1 MNRVAIP
8 GYLRFPHVH
17 DDLLAFVA
25 EDDVWL
31 APATGGRAWR
41 LTSDGGQASH
51 PRFSP
56 DGATIAWTSW
66 RDGSLP
72 EVYTADTDGGTATR
86 RTYWGDPRT
95 RVTGWTRNDE
105 VLAITAA
112 DQPSSQRTMAYAVPL
127 DAPPR
132 RLPFGQVN
140 DLALTASATVLLTAQ
155 RGDPSHWKRYRGGT
169 AGRLWVA
176 TAEDPLFTRVLSN
189 LNGQLAAPMI
199 IGDRLVFLSDHEG
212 TGNLY
217 STTLDGGDLR
227 RHTDH
232 DGFYARNPATDGIS
246 VVYHVAGD
254 IWRLDSLA
262 ADAQPRKLDIQ
273 LAAQPA
279 ARRPRV
285 ITAAD
290 HLGELDCDETGQASV
305 VEVRG
310 TVHWLTHADGP
321 ARALSVNPNAR
332 ARLPRILGT
341 TGKVAWVTDAGAGH
355 TGGRDAIQI
364 VAIEPESAAA
374 ATTITAADLGNVT
387 QLVASPDGE
396 KLAAASHDGRLL
408 IVDVASGEV
417 TELAANDDGDIE
429 DVSWSPDSAWLAW
442 AQPGPQPLARIRLA
456 RVEDGLTVDVTDGRF
471 VDSDPVFTVD
481 GLYLAFLSRR
491 TFDPIYDAHSFDL
504 SFPFGA
510 RPYLVPLAAYTL
522 SPFGPLPGGRP
533 VGGGEN
539 SKDSSEGV
547 RLTVDA
553 DGISSRVV
561 AVPVD
566 EARYYSLAAAKGG
579 LLWLRYPLSG
589 VLGEGGADLDEA
601 HRRPTLERFDLRKRE
616 ASVLAN
622 EVSWFTVSGD
632 GARLVIGDHDDVR
645 VVPSDRKADNG
656 SSDDLINVDLTRA
669 RFQADP
675 AALWRHA
682 YAEFGRL
689 LRRDF
694 WTTTMSDVDW
704 DGVLDEYRF
713 LLDRVRTSAEFGD
726 LLWEAAG
733 ELGTSHAYVVPSGT
747 FSARSA
753 LRGQSAAQLGADV
766 VRMPDGRW
774 VVERVLPGESSDPRA
789 RSPFAAP
796 GVAVREGDEILA
808 VDGRPLD
815 PVYGPWPALA
825 GTHGKPVELTIKPAD
840 PSLVPRPPAEPEE
853 DADSESPDSAEAPA
867 EASETKDATPP
878 EGAEAPTAGPTG
890 ESSAADALVGT
901 ASADAAAIAGDT
913 AAAAAPTAS
922 ASASSASA
930 GVPGVL
936 VGASAS
942 AAENTSG
949 GDVGPAGTPGASA
962 GFTVNSG
969 NGSAGFRA
977 GPGGS
982 EDGSASGSEGSYASG
997 SGDGSASGSEGSY
1010 ASGSEGGPAS
1020 DSERGSDSGPAS
1032 GMSGADA
1039 PDIPDIS
1046 VMSADAAASGNGS
1059 GSATAADDTEAPAGA
1074 DEAAE
1079 APALEL
1085 PQTRRVVIVPL
1096 YDDRRLRYQDWVGS
1110 RRALV
1115 RTRSDGRV
1123 GYLHVPDMMG
1133 EGWAHLHRDLRAEMG
1148 RDALI
1153 VDVRGNRGGH
1163 TSQLI
1168 VEKLARRIIG
1178 WKIPRHLRPYS
1189 YPQEARR
1196 GPLVAIT
1203 DEFAGSDG
1211 DIVTAAIKTLALG
1224 PVIGARSW
1232 GGVIGIDGSGHG
1244 LVDGTRI
1251 TIPRYATWFTDFG
1264 WSVEN
1269 YGVDPDTEVLV
1280 TPDDWAAGHD
1290 PQLEVAV
1297 DRALALLE
1305 ENPRPPLPDPSTGP
1319 DKRRPPLPP
1328 RP

>member
-1 MNRVAIP
+1 MNRVATP
-8 GYLRFPHVH
+8 GYLRFPHIH

-31 APATGGRAWR
+31 APSGGGRAWR
-41 LTSDGGQASH
+41 LTADGGQASH

-66 RDGSLP
+66 RDGGIP
-72 EVYTADTDGGTATR
+72 EVYTADADGGAATR
-86 RTYWGDPRT
+86 RTYWGDMRT
-95 RVTGWTRNDE
+95 RVTGWTRQDE
-105 VLAITAA
+105 VLVIAA
-112 DQPSSQRTMAYAVPL
+112 VGQPSSQRTMAYAVPL
-127 DAPPR
+127 DAPYR

-140 DLALTASATVLLTAQ
+140 DLALTESATVLLTAQ

-176 TAEDPLFTRVLSN
+176 SAEDPLFTRVLSN

-199 IGDRLVFLSDHEG
+199 VDGRMVFLSDHEG
-212 TGNLY
+212 TGNIY
-217 STTLDGGDLR
+217 STALDGGDLR

-232 DGFYARNPATDGIS
+232 DGFYARNPATDGTSI
-246 VVYHVAGD
+246 VYHVAGD

-273 LAAQPA
+273 LTAPPA
-279 ARRPRV
+279 ARAPRV

-341 TGKVAWVTDAGAGH
+341 TGKVAWITDAGASASR
-355 TGGRDAIQI
+355 GRDAIQI
-364 VAIEPESAAA
+364 AEIEPESAA
-374 ATTITAADLGNVT
+374 TVRTITSVDLGNVT
-387 QLVASPDGE
+387 QLVAAPDGE
-396 KLAAASHDGRLL
+396 KLAVASHDGRLL
-408 IVDVASGEV
+408 LVDVESGEV

-429 DVSWSPDSAWLAW
+429 DISWSPDSAWLAW

-456 RVEDGLTVDVTDGRF
+456 RTEDGFTVDVTDGRF

-510 RPYLVPLAAYTL
+510 RPYLVPLAAHTL

-533 VGGGEN
+533 VGNGDN
-539 SKDSSEGV
+539 SKDSSERI
-547 RLTVDA
+547 RLTVDT

-566 EARYYSLAAAKGG
+566 EARYYGLAAAKGG

-589 VLGEGGADLDEA
+589 VLGEGIADPEDA
-601 HRRPTLERFDLRKRE
+601 HRRPALERFDLRKRE
-616 ASVLAN
+616 SSVLAS
-622 EVSWFTVSGD
+622 EVGWFTVSGD
-632 GARLVIGDHDDVR
+632 GARLVIGDRGDVR
-645 VVPSDRKADNG
+645 VVPADRKADNG
-656 SSDDLINVDLTRA
+656 SSDDVIDVDLSRA

-675 AALWRHA
+675 AGLWRHA

-694 WTTTMSDVDW
+694 WTPNMSDIDW
-704 DGVLDEYRF
+704 GGVLEEYRF

-726 LLWEAAG
+726 LLWEVAG
-733 ELGTSHAYVVPSGT
+733 ELGTSHAYVMPSGT
-747 FSARSA
+747 FSARSV
-753 LRGQSAAQLGADV
+753 LRGQPAALLGADV
-766 VRMPDGRW
+766 VRAPDGRW
-774 VVERVLPGESSDPRA
+774 IVERVLPGESSDPRA

-815 PVYGPWPALA
+815 PVHGPWPALA

-853 DADSESPDSAEAPA
+853 DADEEPADAKDAEGAGGSEEATDAARPAAAEAASAE
-867 EASETKDATPP
+867 
-878 EGAEAPTAGPTG
+878 PTAG
-890 ESSAADALVGT
+890 EADG
-901 ASADAAAIAGDT
+901 ASADVDAG
-913 AAAAAPTAS
+913 AS
-922 ASASSASA
+922 ASASANGAA
-930 GVPGVL
+930 GPAVVAMAAT
-936 VGASAS
+936 GASA
-942 AAENTSG
+942 ATAT
-949 GDVGPAGTPGASA
+949 AS
-962 GFTVNSG
+962 S
-969 NGSAGFRA
+969 
-977 GPGGS
+977 
-982 EDGSASGSEGSYASG
+982 
-997 SGDGSASGSEGSY
+997 
-1010 ASGSEGGPAS
+1010 
-1020 DSERGSDSGPAS
+1020 
-1032 GMSGADA
+1032 
-1039 PDIPDIS
+1039 
-1046 VMSADAAASGNGS
+1046 AAASGRSTADVAGS
-1059 GSATAADDTEAPAGA
+1059 GGGTSSAGTSFGNTETAAGAGQPGEAPVL
-1074 DEAAE
+1074 EF
-1079 APALEL
+1079 PA
-1085 PQTRRVVIVPL
+1085 TRRVVIVPL
-1096 YDDRRLRYQDWVGS
+1096 YDDRRLRYQDWVAG
-1110 RRALV
+1110 RRAFV

-1196 GPLVAIT
+1196 GPLVALT

-1211 DIVTAAIKTLALG
+1211 DIVTAAIKTLGLG
-1224 PVIGARSW
+1224 PVIGTRTW
-1232 GGVIGIDGSGHG
+1232 GGVVGIDGSGHG

-1251 TIPRYATWFTDFG
+1251 TIPRYASWFTEFG

-1269 YGVDPDTEVLV
+1269 YGVDPDTEVLI
-1280 TPDDWAAGHD
+1280 TPDDWAVGHD

-1305 ENPRPPLPDPSTGP
+1305 ENPRPPLPDPAEGP
-1319 DKRRPPLPP
+1319 AKRRPPLPP

>member
-1 MNRVAIP
+1 MNRVATP
-8 GYLRFPHVH
+8 GYLRFPHIH

-31 APATGGRAWR
+31 APAEGGRAWR

-66 RDGSLP
+66 RDGGIP
-72 EVYTADTDGGTATR
+72 EVYSADTDGGAATR
-86 RTYWGDPRT
+86 RTYWGDIRT
-95 RVTGWTRNDE
+95 RVTGWTRQDE

-112 DQPSSQRTMAYAVPL
+112 GQPTAQRTMAYAVPL
-127 DAPPR
+127 EAPPR

-140 DLALTASATVLLTAQ
+140 DLALTTTATVLLTAQ

-176 TAEDPLFTRVLSN
+176 NGEDPLFTRVLSN

-199 IGDRLVFLSDHEG
+199 VDDRIVFLSDHEG

-217 STTLDGGDLR
+217 SATLDGGDLR

-232 DGFYARNPATDGIS
+232 DGFYARNPATDGNSI
-246 VVYHVAGD
+246 VYHVAGD

-262 ADAQPRKLDIQ
+262 ADARPRKLDIQ
-273 LAAQPA
+273 LTAPPA
-279 ARRPRV
+279 ARVPRV

-321 ARALSVNPNAR
+321 ARALSVNPLAR

-341 TGKVAWVTDAGAGH
+341 TGKVAWITDAG
-355 TGGRDAIQI
+355 GGDAIQI
-364 VAIEPESAAA
+364 AEIEPESAATA
-374 ATTITAADLGNVT
+374 ATITSADLGNVT
-387 QLVASPDGE
+387 RLEASPDGE

-408 IVDVASGEV
+408 LIDVESGEV

-456 RVEDGLTVDVTDGRF
+456 RVEDGFTVDVTDGRF

-510 RPYLVPLAAYTL
+510 RPYLVPLAAHTL

-533 VGGGEN
+533 VGNGEN
-539 SKDSSEGV
+539 SKDSSERV
-547 RLTVDA
+547 RLTVDT

-566 EARYYSLAAAKGG
+566 EARYYNLAAAKGG

-589 VLGEGGADLDEA
+589 VLGEGIADPEDA
-601 HRRPTLERFDLRKRE
+601 HPRPALERFDLRKRE

-622 EVSWFTVSGD
+622 EVSWFAVSGD
-632 GARLVIGDHDDVR
+632 GARLVIGDRGDVR
-645 VVPSDRKADNG
+645 VAPSDRKADNG
-656 SSDDLINVDLTRA
+656 SSDDVVNVDLTRA

-694 WTTTMSDVDW
+694 WTPTMSDVDW
-704 DGVLDEYRF
+704 DGVLEEYRF

-733 ELGTSHAYVVPSGT
+733 ELGTSHAYVMPSGT

-753 LRGQSAAQLGADV
+753 LRGQPAALLGADV
-766 VRMPDGRW
+766 ARAADGRW
-774 VVERVLPGESSDPRA
+774 IVERVLPGESSDPRA

-796 GVAVREGDEILA
+796 GVVVREGDEILA

-815 PVYGPWPALA
+815 PVHGPWPALA
-825 GTHGKPVELTIKPAD
+825 GTHGKPVELTIRPAD

-853 DADSESPDSAEAPA
+853 DDADEESPDAKDDAKGDAKGDAKESLRSAEAD
-867 EASETKDATPP
+867 EA
-878 EGAEAPTAGPTG
+878 TAD
-890 ESSAADALVGT
+890 E
-901 ASADAAAIAGDT
+901 
-913 AAAAAPTAS
+913 
-922 ASASSASA
+922 
-930 GVPGVL
+930 
-936 VGASAS
+936 
-942 AAENTSG
+942 
-949 GDVGPAGTPGASA
+949 
-962 GFTVNSG
+962 
-969 NGSAGFRA
+969 
-977 GPGGS
+977 
-982 EDGSASGSEGSYASG
+982 
-997 SGDGSASGSEGSY
+997 
-1010 ASGSEGGPAS
+1010 
-1020 DSERGSDSGPAS
+1020 
-1032 GMSGADA
+1032 
-1039 PDIPDIS
+1039 
-1046 VMSADAAASGNGS
+1046 
-1059 GSATAADDTEAPAGA
+1059 ATAAEGGAAAEPGTAG
-1074 DEAAE
+1074 E
-1079 APALEL
+1079 APALEF
-1085 PQTRRVVIVPL
+1085 PATRRVVIVPL
-1096 YDDRRLRYQDWVGS
+1096 YDDRRLRYQDWVSG
-1110 RRALV
+1110 RRQLV
-1115 RTRSDGRV
+1115 RLRSDGRV

-1196 GPLVAIT
+1196 GPLVALT

-1211 DIVTAAIKTLALG
+1211 DIVTAAIKTLGLG
-1224 PVIGARSW
+1224 PVIGARTW
-1232 GGVIGIDGSGHG
+1232 GGVVGIDGSGHG

-1251 TIPRYATWFTDFG
+1251 TIPRYASWFTEFG

-1269 YGVDPDTEVLV
+1269 YGVDPDTEVLI
-1280 TPDDWAAGHD
+1280 TPDDWAVGHD

-1319 DKRRPPLPP
+1319 AKRRPPLPS

>member
-1 MNRVAIP
+1 MNRVATP
-8 GYLRFPHVH
+8 GYLRFPHLH

-31 APATGGRAWR
+31 APADGGRAWR

-56 DGATIAWTSW
+56 DGAAIAWTSW
-66 RDGSLP
+66 RDGGIP
-72 EVYTADTDGGTATR
+72 EVYTADTDGGTAAR
-86 RTYWGDPRT
+86 RTYWGDTRT
-95 RVTGWTRNDE
+95 RVTGWTRHDE

-112 DQPSSQRTMAYAVPL
+112 GQPTAQRTMAYAVPL
-127 DAPPR
+127 GAPPR
-132 RLPFGQVN
+132 LLPFGQVN
-140 DLALTASATVLLTAQ
+140 DLALATTATVLLTAQ
-155 RGDPSHWKRYRGGT
+155 RGDPSYWKRYRGGT

-176 TAEDPLFTRVLSN
+176 SGEDPLFTRVLSN

-199 IGDRLVFLSDHEG
+199 VDDRIVFLSDHEG

-217 STTLDGGDLR
+217 SATLDGGDLR

-232 DGFYARNPATDGIS
+232 DGFYARNPATDGSSI
-246 VVYHVAGD
+246 VYHVAGD

-273 LAAQPA
+273 LSVPPA
-279 ARRPRV
+279 ARAARA
-285 ITAAD
+285 ITADD

-321 ARALSVNPNAR
+321 ARALSVNPAAR

-341 TGKVAWVTDAGAGH
+341 TGKVAWITDAGASGS
-355 TGGRDAIQI
+355 GGRDAIQI
-364 VAIEPESAAA
+364 AEIEPESAATA
-374 ATTITAADLGNVT
+374 ATITSVDLGNVT
-387 QLVASPDGE
+387 RLAASPDGE

-408 IVDVASGEV
+408 LVDVESGAV

-456 RVEDGLTVDVTDGRF
+456 RVEDGFTVDVTDGRF

-481 GLYLAFLSRR
+481 GLYLAFLSLR

-510 RPYLVPLAAYTL
+510 RPYLVPLAAHTL

-533 VGGGEN
+533 VGAGEN
-539 SKDSSEGV
+539 SKDSSERV
-547 RLTVDA
+547 RLTVDT

-561 AVPVD
+561 VVPVD
-566 EARYYSLAAAKGG
+566 AARYYSLAAAKGG
-579 LLWLRYPLSG
+579 LLWLRSPLSG
-589 VLGEGGADLDEA
+589 VLGEGIADPEDA
-601 HRRPTLERFDLRKRE
+601 HPRPALERFDLRKRE
-616 ASVLAN
+616 ASVLAG
-622 EVSWFTVSGD
+622 EVSWFVVSGD
-632 GARLVIGDHDDVR
+632 GTRLVLGDRGDVR

-656 SSDDLINVDLTRA
+656 SSDEVVNVDLTRA

-694 WTTTMSDVDW
+694 WTPTMSDVDW

-726 LLWEAAG
+726 LLWEVAG
-733 ELGTSHAYVVPSGT
+733 ELGTSHAYVMPSGT
-747 FSARSA
+747 FSAKSA
-753 LRGQSAAQLGADV
+753 LRGQSAALLGADV
-766 VRMPDGRW
+766 ARATDGRW
-774 VVERVLPGESSDPRA
+774 LVERVLPGESSDPRA

-815 PVYGPWPALA
+815 PVHGPWPALA

-840 PSLVPRPPAEPEE
+840 PSLVPRPPAEPAE
-853 DADSESPDSAEAPA
+853 DADEDSPDAKDAKDSAKESAE
-867 EASETKDATPP
+867 
-878 EGAEAPTAGPTG
+878 
-890 ESSAADALVGT
+890 
-901 ASADAAAIAGDT
+901 ASADAD
-913 AAAAAPTAS
+913 
-922 ASASSASA
+922 
-930 GVPGVL
+930 
-936 VGASAS
+936 
-942 AAENTSG
+942 
-949 GDVGPAGTPGASA
+949 
-962 GFTVNSG
+962 
-969 NGSAGFRA
+969 
-977 GPGGS
+977 
-982 EDGSASGSEGSYASG
+982 ASGET
-997 SGDGSASGSEGSY
+997 D
-1010 ASGSEGGPAS
+1010 
-1020 DSERGSDSGPAS
+1020 
-1032 GMSGADA
+1032 ADA
-1039 PDIPDIS
+1039 E
-1046 VMSADAAASGNGS
+1046 ADAGAGE
-1059 GSATAADDTEAPAGA
+1059 AD
-1074 DEAAE
+1074 E
-1079 APALEL
+1079 APALEF
-1085 PQTRRVVIVPL
+1085 PETRRVVIVPL
-1096 YDDRRLRYQDWVGS
+1096 FDDRRLRYQDWVSG
-1110 RRALV
+1110 RREFV
-1115 RTRSDGRV
+1115 RTRSDGRI

-1133 EGWAHLHRDLRAEMG
+1133 EGWAHLHRDLRAEMA

-1196 GPLVAIT
+1196 GPLVALT

-1211 DIVTAAIKTLALG
+1211 DIVTAAIKTLGLG
-1224 PVIGARSW
+1224 PVIGTRTW
-1232 GGVIGIDGSGHG
+1232 GGVVGIDGSGHG

-1251 TIPRYATWFTDFG
+1251 TIPRYASWFTEFG

-1269 YGVDPDTEVLV
+1269 YGVDPDTEVLI
-1280 TPDDWAAGHD
+1280 TPDDWAVGHD

-1305 ENPRPPLPDPSTGP
+1305 ENPRASLPDPSTGP
-1319 DKRRPPLPP
+1319 AKRRPPLPP
-1328 RP
+1328 RPSLPPRL

>member
-1 MNRVAIP
+1 VATP
-8 GYLRFPHVH
+8 GYLRFPHVYG
-17 DDLLAFVA
+17 DLLAFVA

-31 APATGGRAWR
+31 APAEGGRAWR

-66 RDGSLP
+66 RDGGIP
-72 EVYTADTDGGTATR
+72 EVYTADSDGGVATR

-95 RVTGWTRNDE
+95 RVTGWTDAGE
-105 VLAITAA
+105 VLAITAV
-112 DQPSSQRTMAYAVPL
+112 DQPSAQRTMAYAVPL
-127 DAPPR
+127 DTPPR
-132 RLPFGQVN
+132 HLPFGQVN
-140 DLALTASATVLLTAQ
+140 DLALTTAATVLLTGQ

-169 AGRLWVA
+169 GGRLWVA
-176 TAEDPLFTRVLSN
+176 TGEDPLFTRILSQ

-199 IGDRLVFLSDHEG
+199 VGGRIVFLSDHEG

-217 STTLDGGDLR
+217 STTINGDDLR

-232 DGFYARNPATDGIS
+232 DGFYARNPATDGTAI
-246 VVYHVAGD
+246 VYHVAGD

-262 ADAQPRKLDIQ
+262 ADAMPRKLDIQ
-273 LAAQPA
+273 LTTPPA
-279 ARRPRV
+279 ARIPRV

-310 TVHWLTHADGP
+310 TIHWLTHSDGP
-321 ARALSVNPNAR
+321 ARALSVNPAAR
-332 ARLPRILGT
+332 ARLPRILGK
-341 TGKVAWVTDAGAGH
+341 TGKVAWVTDAG
-355 TGGRDAIQI
+355 GGDAIQ
-364 VAIEPESAAA
+364 VAEIEPDSADTV
-374 ATTITAADLGNVT
+374 TTLTSADLGNVT
-387 QLVASPDGE
+387 QLVASPDGA

-408 IVDVASGEV
+408 LVDVESGEV
-417 TELAANDDGDIE
+417 TELTANDDGDIE

-456 RVEDGLTVDVTDGRF
+456 RVEDGFTVDVTDGRF

-510 RPYLVPLAAYTL
+510 RPYLVPLAAHTL

-533 VGGGEN
+533 VGGGDN
-539 SKDSSEGV
+539 SKDSSERV
-547 RLTVDA
+547 RLTVDT

-566 EARYYSLAAAKGG
+566 EARYYYLAAAKGG

-589 VLGEGGADLDEA
+589 VLGEGTADPEDGHPSPA
-601 HRRPTLERFDLRKRE
+601 LERFDLRKRE
-616 ASVLAN
+616 SSVLAN
-622 EVSWFTVSGD
+622 EVSWYAVSGD
-632 GARLVIGDHDDVR
+632 GARLVIAHHGDVR
-645 VVPSDRKADNG
+645 VAPADRKSDNG
-656 SSDDLINVDLTRA
+656 SSDDVVNVDLTRA

-694 WTTTMSDVDW
+694 WNTDMSGVDW

-726 LLWEAAG
+726 LLWEVAG
-733 ELGTSHAYVVPSGT
+733 ELGTSHAYVTPSGT

-753 LRGQSAAQLGADV
+753 QRGQPAALLGADV
-766 VRMPDGRW
+766 VRAPDGRW
-774 VVERVLPGESSDPRA
+774 LVARVLPGESSDPRA

-808 VDGRPLD
+808 VDGRPVD
-815 PVYGPWPALA
+815 PVHGPGPALA

-840 PSLVPRPPAEPEE
+840 PSLVPRPPADEEE
-853 DADSESPDSAEAPA
+853 DEDDEDEKSSDAKD
-867 EASETKDATPP
+867 TKD
-878 EGAEAPTAGPTG
+878 TAK
-890 ESSAADALVGT
+890 
-901 ASADAAAIAGDT
+901 
-913 AAAAAPTAS
+913 AAAAPKAAAREAAGAPEAAS
-922 ASASSASA
+922 
-930 GVPGVL
+930 P
-936 VGASAS
+936 
-942 AAENTSG
+942 
-949 GDVGPAGTPGASA
+949 
-962 GFTVNSG
+962 
-969 NGSAGFRA
+969 
-977 GPGGS
+977 S
-982 EDGSASGSEGSYASG
+982 EI
-997 SGDGSASGSEGSY
+997 
-1010 ASGSEGGPAS
+1010 
-1020 DSERGSDSGPAS
+1020 
-1032 GMSGADA
+1032 SGADA
-1039 PDIPDIS
+1039 PDISDIS
-1046 VMSADAAASGNGS
+1046 VMSAERELATAEGSADVAADADSKPDTDAASKADTGTEPKADADAAAE
-1059 GSATAADDTEAPAGA
+1059 ADTPAKAP
-1074 DEAAE
+1074 E
-1079 APALEL
+1079 LEF
-1085 PQTRRVVIVPL
+1085 PETRRVVIVPL
-1096 YDDRRLRYQDWVGS
+1096 YDDRRLRYQDWVAN
-1110 RRALV
+1110 RRAFV

-1133 EGWAHLHRDLRAEMG
+1133 EGWAHLHRDLRAEMS

-1168 VEKLARRIIG
+1168 IEKLARRIIG

-1196 GPLVAIT
+1196 GPMVALT

-1211 DIVTAAIKTLALG
+1211 DIVTAAIKSLGLG
-1224 PVIGARSW
+1224 PVIGARTW
-1232 GGVIGIDGSGHG
+1232 GGVVGIDGHGHG

-1251 TIPRYATWFTDFG
+1251 TIPRYASWFNEFG

-1269 YGVDPDTEVLV
+1269 YGVDPDTEVLIS
-1280 TPDDWAAGHD
+1280 PDDWAVGHD

-1305 ENPRPPLPDPSTGP
+1305 EDPRPPLPDPATGP
-1319 DKRRPPLPP
+1319 VKRRPPLPP

>member
-1 MNRVAIP
+1 MKRVAIP
-8 GYLRFPHVH
+8 GYLRFPHIH
-17 DDLLAFVA
+17 DDLLTFVA

-31 APATGGRAWR
+31 APADGGRAWR

-66 RDGSLP
+66 RDGGIP
-72 EVYTADTDGGTATR
+72 EVYTYSTTGDITGDSDGGAATR
-86 RTYWGDPRT
+86 RTYWGDVRT
-95 RVTGWTRNDE
+95 RVTGWTRQGE
-105 VLAITAA
+105 VLAITAVG
-112 DQPSSQRTMAYAVPL
+112 QPSSQLTMAYAVPL
-127 DAPPR
+127 DAPSR

-140 DLALTASATVLLTAQ
+140 DLALTESATVLLTAQ
-155 RGDPSHWKRYRGGT
+155 RGDPSYWKRYRGGT

-176 TAEDPLFTRVLSN
+176 SADDPLFTRVLSN

-199 IGDRLVFLSDHEG
+199 VDGRIVFLSDHEG
-212 TGNLY
+212 TANLY

-232 DGFYARNPATDGIS
+232 DGFYARNPATGGGSI
-246 VVYHVAGD
+246 VYHVAGE

-262 ADAQPRKLDIQ
+262 ADAQPYKLDIQ
-273 LAAQPA
+273 LTSPPA
-279 ARRPRV
+279 ARAPRV

-321 ARALSVNPNAR
+321 ARALSVNPAAR
-332 ARLPRILGT
+332 ARLPRILGS
-341 TGKVAWVTDAGAGH
+341 TGKVAWVTDAGASGSRAS
-355 TGGRDAIQI
+355 GSGASDAIQI
-364 VAIEPESAAA
+364 AEIEPESAA
-374 ATTITAADLGNVT
+374 TVRTITSVDLGNVT
-387 QLVASPDGE
+387 RLEASPDGDR
-396 KLAAASHDGRLL
+396 LAAASHDGRLL
-408 IVDVASGEV
+408 LVDVESGEV

-429 DVSWSPDSAWLAW
+429 DISWSPDSAWLAW

-456 RVEDGLTVDVTDGRF
+456 RVEDRFTVDVTDGRF

-481 GLYLAFLSRR
+481 GLHLAFLSRR

-510 RPYLVPLAAYTL
+510 RPYLVPLAAHTL

-533 VGGGEN
+533 VGNGDN
-539 SKDSSEGV
+539 SKDSSERV
-547 RLTVDA
+547 QLTVDT

-589 VLGEGGADLDEA
+589 VLGEGLADPDDA
-601 HRRPTLERFDLRKRE
+601 HQRPALERFDLRKRE
-616 ASVLAN
+616 SSVLAN
-622 EVSWFTVSGD
+622 EVSWFAVSGD
-632 GARLVIGDHDDVR
+632 GARLVIGDRGDVR

-656 SSDDLINVDLTRA
+656 SSDEVVNVDLTRA

-694 WTTTMSDVDW
+694 WTPTMSGVDW
-704 DGVLDEYRF
+704 DGTLDEYRV

-726 LLWEAAG
+726 LLWEVAG
-733 ELGTSHAYVVPSGT
+733 ELGTSHAYVMPSGT
-747 FSARSA
+747 FSAKSA
-753 LRGQSAAQLGADV
+753 LRGQSAAVLGADV
-766 VRMPDGRW
+766 ARAPDGRW
-774 VVERVLPGESSDPRA
+774 LVERVLPGESSDPRA

-815 PVYGPWPALA
+815 PVHGPWPALA

-853 DADSESPDSAEAPA
+853 DADEDSADEKSS
-867 EASETKDATPP
+867 EASAANMSP
-878 EGAEAPTAGPTG
+878 GA
-890 ESSAADALVGT
+890 D
-901 ASADAAAIAGDT
+901 
-913 AAAAAPTAS
+913 
-922 ASASSASA
+922 
-930 GVPGVL
+930 
-936 VGASAS
+936 AS
-942 AAENTSG
+942 AAE
-949 GDVGPAGTPGASA
+949 ASA
-962 GFTVNSG
+962 
-969 NGSAGFRA
+969 
-977 GPGGS
+977 
-982 EDGSASGSEGSYASG
+982 
-997 SGDGSASGSEGSY
+997 
-1010 ASGSEGGPAS
+1010 
-1020 DSERGSDSGPAS
+1020 
-1032 GMSGADA
+1032 
-1039 PDIPDIS
+1039 
-1046 VMSADAAASGNGS
+1046 
-1059 GSATAADDTEAPAGA
+1059 
-1074 DEAAE
+1074 AAE
-1079 APALEL
+1079 APALDFPE
-1085 PQTRRVVIVPL
+1085 TRRVVIVPL
-1096 YDDRRLRYQDWVGS
+1096 HDDRRLRYQDWVAA
-1110 RRALV
+1110 RRQYA

-1168 VEKLARRIIG
+1168 IEKLARRIVG

-1196 GPLVAIT
+1196 GPLVALT

-1224 PVIGARSW
+1224 PVIGARTW
-1232 GGVIGIDGSGHG
+1232 GGVVGIDGGGHA
-1244 LVDGTRI
+1244 LVDGTRV
-1251 TIPRYATWFTDFG
+1251 TIPRYASWFTEFG

-1269 YGVDPDTEVLV
+1269 YGVDPDTEVLI

-1305 ENPRPPLPDPSTGP
+1305 ENPREPIPDPSAGP
-1319 DKRRPPLPP
+1319 AKRRPPLPP

>member
-1 MNRVAIP
+1 MNRVATP
-8 GYLRFPHVH
+8 GYLRYPHIH
-17 DDLLAFVA
+17 GDLLAFVA

-31 APATGGRAWR
+31 APADGGRAWR
-41 LTSDGGQASH
+41 LTADGAQASH

-56 DGATIAWTSW
+56 DGSTIAWTSW
-66 RDGSLP
+66 RDGGIP
-72 EVYTADTDGGTATR
+72 EVYTADTDGGAATR
-86 RTYWGDPRT
+86 RTYWGDTRT

-105 VLAITAA
+105 VLAITAV
-112 DQPSSQRTMAYAVPL
+112 DQPSAQRTMAHAVPL
-127 DAPPR
+127 DAAPR

-140 DLALTASATVLLTAQ
+140 DLALTPSATVLLVGQ
-155 RGDPSHWKRYRGGT
+155 RGDPSYWKRYRGGT

-176 TAEDPLFTRVLSN
+176 SAEDPLFTRVLSQ
-189 LNGQLAAPMI
+189 LNGQFAAPMI
-199 IGDRLVFLSDHEG
+199 VEDRLVFLSDHEG

-217 STTLDGGDLR
+217 STTLDGSDLR

-232 DGFYARNPATDGIS
+232 DGYYARNPATDGAGI
-246 VVYHVAGD
+246 VYHVAGE

-262 ADAQPRKLDIQ
+262 PDAQPRRLDIQ
-273 LAAQPA
+273 LSAPPA
-279 ARRPRV
+279 ARSPRV

-310 TVHWLTHADGP
+310 TVHWLTHSDGP
-321 ARALSVNPNAR
+321 ARALSVNPAAR
-332 ARLPRILGT
+332 ARLPRILGQ
-341 TGKVAWVTDAGAGH
+341 TGKVAWVTDAGGS
-355 TGGRDAIQI
+355 DAIQ
-364 VAIEPESAAA
+364 VTEIEPESG
-374 ATTITAADLGNVT
+374 ATVRTLTSGDLGNVT
-387 QLVASPDGE
+387 QLVASPDGDR
-396 KLAAASHDGRLL
+396 LAAASHDGRLL
-408 IVDVASGEV
+408 LVDVESGEV

-456 RVEDGLTVDVTDGRF
+456 RVEDGFTVDVTDGRF

-510 RPYLVPLAAYTL
+510 RPYLVPLGAHTL

-539 SKDSSEGV
+539 SKDSSERV
-547 RLTVDA
+547 RLAVDT

-566 EARYYSLAAAKGG
+566 EARYYYLAAAKGG

-589 VLGEGGADLDEA
+589 VLGEGTADPEDA
-601 HRRPTLERFDLRKRE
+601 HRRPALERFDLRKRE

-622 EVSWFTVSGD
+622 EVSWYAVSGD
-632 GARLVIGDHDDVR
+632 GARIVIGDRGDVR
-645 VVPSDRKADNG
+645 VAPSDRKADNG
-656 SSDDLINVDLTRA
+656 SSDDVINVDLTRA

-675 AALWRHA
+675 ADLWRHS

-694 WTTTMSDVDW
+694 WTPTMSDVDW
-704 DGVLDEYRF
+704 DAVLEQYRF
-713 LLDRVRTSAEFGD
+713 LLDRVRTSAEFAD
-726 LLWEAAG
+726 LLWEVAG
-733 ELGTSHAYVVPSGT
+733 ELGTSHAYVMPTGT
-747 FSARSA
+747 FSAKSTV
-753 LRGQSAAQLGADV
+753 RGQPAAVLGADV
-766 VRMPDGRW
+766 VRAPDGRW
-774 VVERVLPGESSDPRA
+774 IVQRVLPGESSDPRA

-796 GVAVREGDEILA
+796 GVAVRDGDEILA

-815 PVYGPWPALA
+815 PVHGPWPALA
-825 GTHGKPVELTIKPAD
+825 GTHGKPVELTIKAAD
-840 PSLVPRPPAEPEE
+840 PSLVPRPPAEPDE
-853 DADSESPDSAEAPA
+853 DADDDSADA
-867 EASETKDATPP
+867 EDAKDGKDAK
-878 EGAEAPTAGPTG
+878 A
-890 ESSAADALVGT
+890 SAADAKT
-901 ASADAAAIAGDT
+901 A
-913 AAAAAPTAS
+913 
-922 ASASSASA
+922 
-930 GVPGVL
+930 
-936 VGASAS
+936 
-942 AAENTSG
+942 
-949 GDVGPAGTPGASA
+949 
-962 GFTVNSG
+962 
-969 NGSAGFRA
+969 
-977 GPGGS
+977 
-982 EDGSASGSEGSYASG
+982 
-997 SGDGSASGSEGSY
+997 
-1010 ASGSEGGPAS
+1010 
-1020 DSERGSDSGPAS
+1020 
-1032 GMSGADA
+1032 
-1039 PDIPDIS
+1039 
-1046 VMSADAAASGNGS
+1046 
-1059 GSATAADDTEAPAGA
+1059 
-1074 DEAAE
+1074 AAE
-1079 APALEL
+1079 APAADGESASAEDRAGTASTDGADGEAEAAA
-1085 PQTRRVVIVPL
+1085 PEFPDTRRVVIVPL
-1096 YDDRRLRYQDWVGS
+1096 YDDRRLRYQDWVAGC
-1110 RRALV
+1110 RQFV

-1196 GPLVAIT
+1196 GPMVALT

-1211 DIVTAAIKTLALG
+1211 DIVTAAIKTLGLG
-1224 PVIGARSW
+1224 PVIGARTW
-1232 GGVIGIDGSGHG
+1232 GGVVGIDGHGHG

-1251 TIPRYATWFTDFG
+1251 TIPRYASWFNDFG

-1269 YGVDPDTEVLV
+1269 YGVDPDTEVLI
-1280 TPDDWAAGHD
+1280 TPDDWAVGHD

-1305 ENPRPPLPDPSTGP
+1305 ENPRPELPDPSTGP
-1319 DKRRPPLPP
+1319 AKRRPPLPP

>member
-1 MNRVAIP
+1 VANP
-8 GYLRFPHVH
+8 GYLRFPHLH

-31 APATGGRAWR
+31 APSGGGRAWR

-51 PRFSP
+51 PRFAP

-66 RDGSLP
+66 RDGGLP
-72 EVYTADTDGGTATR
+72 EVYTADTDGGIATR

-95 RVTGWTRNDE
+95 RVTGWTSRDE

-112 DQPSSQRTMAYAVPL
+112 GQPTAQRTMAYAVPL

-140 DLALTASATVLLTAQ
+140 DLALTESATVLLTAQ

-189 LNGQLAAPMI
+189 ADGQLAAPML

-212 TGNLY
+212 TANLY
-217 STTLDGGDLR
+217 SITLDDGDLR

-232 DGFYARNPATDGIS
+232 DGFYARNPASDGTS

-262 ADAQPRKLDIQ
+262 ADARPRRLD
-273 LAAQPA
+273 LRLTAPPA
-279 ARRPRV
+279 ARAPRV
-285 ITAAD
+285 ITAED
-290 HLGELDCDETGQASV
+290 HLGELDCDETGRASV

-321 ARALSVNPNAR
+321 ARALSVNPVAR

-341 TGKVAWVTDAGAGH
+341 TGKVAWITDAG
-355 TGGRDAIQI
+355 GGDAIQI
-364 VAIEPESAAA
+364 AEIEPESAA
-374 ATTITAADLGNVT
+374 TAAILTSVDLGNVT
-387 QLVASPDGE
+387 QLVAAPDGQ

-408 IVDVASGEV
+408 LVDVESGEV

-429 DVSWSPDSAWLAW
+429 NVSWSPDSAWLAW

-456 RVEDGLTVDVTDGRF
+456 RVEDGFTVDVTDGRF
-471 VDSDPVFTVD
+471 VDSDPVFTLD

-510 RPYLVPLAAYTL
+510 RPYLVPLAAHTL

-533 VGGGEN
+533 VTAAEN
-539 SKDSSEGV
+539 SKDSSERV
-547 RLTVDA
+547 PLTVDTDA
-553 DGISSRVV
+553 ISSRVV
-561 AVPVD
+561 GVPVD

-589 VLGEGGADLDEA
+589 VLGEGIADPDEA
-601 HRRPTLERFDLRKRE
+601 HPKPTLERFDLRKRE
-616 ASVLAN
+616 ASALGG
-622 EVSWFTVSGD
+622 EVSWFAVSGD
-632 GARLVIGDHDDVR
+632 GARLVTWDHGDVR

-656 SSDDLINVDLTRA
+656 PSDDVVNVDLTRA
-669 RFQADP
+669 RFQAEP

-694 WTTTMSDVDW
+694 WTPTMSEVDW

-726 LLWEAAG
+726 LLWEVAG
-733 ELGTSHAYVVPSGT
+733 ELGTSHAYVMPSGT

-753 LRGQSAAQLGADV
+753 LRGRPAAQLGADV
-766 VRMPDGRW
+766 ARAPDGRW
-774 VVERVLPGESSDPRA
+774 IVQRVLPGESSDPRA

-815 PVYGPWPALA
+815 PVHGPWPALA
-825 GTHGKPVELTIKPAD
+825 GTHGKPVELTIRPAD
-840 PSLVPRPPAEPEE
+840 PSLVPRPPATPEE
-853 DADSESPDSAEAPA
+853 DPDSDEESPDSKDAKPGAAAEAA
-867 EASETKDATPP
+867 DV
-878 EGAEAPTAGPTG
+878 
-890 ESSAADALVGT
+890 AADVA
-901 ASADAAAIAGDT
+901 ASDDAKDSADAVET
-913 AAAAAPTAS
+913 
-922 ASASSASA
+922 
-930 GVPGVL
+930 
-936 VGASAS
+936 
-942 AAENTSG
+942 
-949 GDVGPAGTPGASA
+949 
-962 GFTVNSG
+962 
-969 NGSAGFRA
+969 
-977 GPGGS
+977 
-982 EDGSASGSEGSYASG
+982 
-997 SGDGSASGSEGSY
+997 
-1010 ASGSEGGPAS
+1010 
-1020 DSERGSDSGPAS
+1020 
-1032 GMSGADA
+1032 ADA
-1039 PDIPDIS
+1039 DE
-1046 VMSADAAASGNGS
+1046 
-1059 GSATAADDTEAPAGA
+1059 TAK
-1074 DEAAE
+1074 
-1079 APALEL
+1079 APALEF
-1085 PQTRRVVIVPL
+1085 PETRRVVIVPL
-1096 YDDRRLRYQDWVGS
+1096 FDDRRLRYQDWVAG
-1110 RRALV
+1110 RRQFV

-1196 GPLVAIT
+1196 GPLVALT

-1211 DIVTAAIKTLALG
+1211 DIVTAAIKTLGLG
-1224 PVIGARSW
+1224 PVIGARTW
-1232 GGVIGIDGSGHG
+1232 GGVVGIDGSGHG

-1251 TIPRYATWFTDFG
+1251 TIPRYATWFTGLG

-1269 YGVDPDTEVLV
+1269 YGVDPDTEVLI

-1297 DRALALLE
+1297 DRALSMLE
-1305 ENPRPPLPDPSTGP
+1305 EDPRPPLPDPSTGP
-1319 DKRRPPLPP
+1319 AKRRPPLPP

>member
-1 MNRVAIP
+1 
-8 GYLRFPHVH
+8 
-17 DDLLAFVA
+17 LLAFVA

-31 APATGGRAWR
+31 APADGGRAWR

-66 RDGSLP
+66 RDGGIP
-72 EVYTADTDGGTATR
+72 EIYTADSDGGVATR

-95 RVTGWTRNDE
+95 RVTGWTDAGE
-105 VLAITAA
+105 ILAITAA
-112 DQPSSQRTMAYAVPL
+112 DQPSAQRTMAYAVAL

-140 DLALTASATVLLTAQ
+140 DLALTTAATVLLTGQ

-176 TAEDPLFTRVLSN
+176 TGEDPLFTRVLSQ
-189 LNGQLAAPMI
+189 LNGQLAAPMVV
-199 IGDRLVFLSDHEG
+199 GGRLVFLSDHEG

-217 STTLDGGDLR
+217 STTLNGDDLR

-232 DGFYARNPATDGIS
+232 DGFYARNPATDGTTI
-246 VVYHVAGD
+246 VYHVAGD

-262 ADAQPRKLDIQ
+262 ADAAPRKLDIQ
-273 LAAQPA
+273 LTSPPA
-279 ARRPRV
+279 ARMPRV
-285 ITAAD
+285 ITAND

-310 TVHWLTHADGP
+310 TIHWLTHSDGP
-321 ARALSVNPNAR
+321 ARALSVNPAAR
-332 ARLPRILGT
+332 ARLPRILGK
-341 TGKVAWVTDAGAGH
+341 TGKVAWVTDAG
-355 TGGRDAIQI
+355 GGDAIQI
-364 VAIEPESAAA
+364 AEIEPDSADTV
-374 ATTITAADLGNVT
+374 ATLTAADLGSVI
-387 QLVASPDGE
+387 QLVASPDGA

-408 IVDVASGEV
+408 LIDVESGEV
-417 TELAANDDGDIE
+417 TELAGGDDGDIE
-429 DVSWSPDSAWLAW
+429 DVSWSPDSEWLAW

-456 RVEDGLTVDVTDGRF
+456 RVEDGFTVDVTDGRF
-471 VDSDPVFTVD
+471 VDSDPVFTID

-491 TFDPIYDAHSFDL
+491 TFDPVYDAHSFDL

-539 SKDSSEGV
+539 AKDSSERV
-547 RLTVDA
+547 RLTVDT

-566 EARYYSLAAAKGG
+566 EGRYYYLAAAKGG

-589 VLGEGGADLDEA
+589 VLGEGIADPEDA
-601 HRRPTLERFDLRKRE
+601 HPSPALERFDLRKRE
-616 ASVLAN
+616 ASVLGG
-622 EVSWFTVSGD
+622 EVSWYAVSGD
-632 GARLVIGDHDDVR
+632 GARVVIAHHGDVR
-645 VVPSDRKADNG
+645 VAPSDRKVDNG
-656 SSDDLINVDLTRA
+656 SSDDVVNVDLTRA

-694 WTTTMSDVDW
+694 WTPDMSSVDW
-704 DGVLDEYRF
+704 AGVLEEYRF

-726 LLWEAAG
+726 LLWEVAG
-733 ELGTSHAYVVPSGT
+733 ELGTSHAYVMPSGT
-747 FSARSA
+747 FSVKSA
-753 LRGQSAAQLGADV
+753 QRGQPAALLGADV
-766 VRMPDGRW
+766 VRAADGRW
-774 VVERVLPGESSDPRA
+774 LVERVLPGESSDPRA

-796 GVAVREGDEILA
+796 GVAVREGDEIIA
-808 VDGRPLD
+808 VDGRPVD
-815 PVYGPWPALA
+815 PVHGPGPALA
-825 GTHGKPVELTIKPAD
+825 GTHGKPVELTIRPAD
-840 PSLVPRPPAEPEE
+840 PSLVPRPPADEE
-853 DADSESPDSAEAPA
+853 DDEDDEDEKSSDSAGA
-867 EASETKDATPP
+867 KDA
-878 EGAEAPTAGPTG
+878 AK
-890 ESSAADALVGT
+890 SAA
-901 ASADAAAIAGDT
+901 SA
-913 AAAAAPTAS
+913 P
-922 ASASSASA
+922 
-930 GVPGVL
+930 
-936 VGASAS
+936 
-942 AAENTSG
+942 SG
-949 GDVGPAGTPGASA
+949 I
-962 GFTVNSG
+962 
-969 NGSAGFRA
+969 
-977 GPGGS
+977 
-982 EDGSASGSEGSYASG
+982 
-997 SGDGSASGSEGSY
+997 
-1010 ASGSEGGPAS
+1010 
-1020 DSERGSDSGPAS
+1020 
-1032 GMSGADA
+1032 SGAGA

-1046 VMSADAAASGNGS
+1046 GISADAESKADTADTDAAS
-1059 GSATAADDTEAPAGA
+1059 AVDTVAKAPG
-1074 DEAAE
+1074 
-1079 APALEL
+1079 LEF

-1096 YDDRRLRYQDWVGS
+1096 YDDRRLRYQDWVS
-1110 RRALV
+1110 NRRQFV

-1133 EGWAHLHRDLRAEMG
+1133 EGWAHLHRDLRAEMS

-1168 VEKLARRIIG
+1168 IEKLVRRIIG

-1196 GPLVAIT
+1196 GPMVALT

-1211 DIVTAAIKTLALG
+1211 DIVTAAIKSLGLG
-1224 PVIGARSW
+1224 PVIGARTW
-1232 GGVIGIDGSGHG
+1232 GGVVGIDGGGHG

-1251 TIPRYATWFTDFG
+1251 TIPRYASWFNEFG

-1269 YGVDPDTEVLV
+1269 YGVDPDTEVLI
-1280 TPDDWAAGHD
+1280 TPDDWAVGHD

-1305 ENPRPPLPDPSTGP
+1305 ENPRPPLPDPATGP
-1319 DKRRPPLPP
+1319 AKRRPSLPP

>member
-1 MNRVAIP
+1 MNRVATP
-8 GYLRFPHVH
+8 GYLRFPHIH

-31 APATGGRAWR
+31 APAEGGRAWR

-66 RDGSLP
+66 RDGGIP
-72 EVYTADTDGGTATR
+72 EVYSADTDGGAATR
-86 RTYWGDPRT
+86 RTYWGDFRT
-95 RVTGWTRNDE
+95 RVTGWTRHDE

-112 DQPSSQRTMAYAVPL
+112 GQPTAQRTMAYAVPL

-140 DLALTASATVLLTAQ
+140 DLALTTSATVLLTAQ

-176 TAEDPLFTRVLSN
+176 SAEDPLFTRVLSN

-199 IGDRLVFLSDHEG
+199 VDDRIVFLSDHEG

-217 STTLDGGDLR
+217 SATLDGGDLR

-232 DGFYARNPATDGIS
+232 DGFYARNPATDGNSI
-246 VVYHVAGD
+246 VYHVAGD

-262 ADAQPRKLDIQ
+262 ADARPRKLDIQ
-273 LAAQPA
+273 LTAPPV
-279 ARRPRV
+279 ARVPRV

-341 TGKVAWVTDAGAGH
+341 TGKVAWITDAG
-355 TGGRDAIQI
+355 GGDAIQI
-364 VAIEPESAAA
+364 AEIEPESAGTA
-374 ATTITAADLGNVT
+374 ATITSVDLGNVT
-387 QLVASPDGE
+387 RLEASPDGE

-408 IVDVASGEV
+408 LVDVESGEV

-456 RVEDGLTVDVTDGRF
+456 RVEDGFTVDVTDGRF
-471 VDSDPVFTVD
+471 VDTDPVFTVD

-510 RPYLVPLAAYTL
+510 RPYLVPLAAHTL

-533 VGGGEN
+533 VGNGEN
-539 SKDSSEGV
+539 SKDSSERL
-547 RLTVDA
+547 RLTVDT

-589 VLGEGGADLDEA
+589 VLGEGIADPEDA
-601 HRRPTLERFDLRKRE
+601 HPRPALERFDLRKRE
-616 ASVLAN
+616 ASVLAS
-622 EVSWFTVSGD
+622 EVSWFAVSGD
-632 GARLVIGDHDDVR
+632 GARLVIGDRGDVR
-645 VVPSDRKADNG
+645 VAPSDRKADNG
-656 SSDDLINVDLTRA
+656 SSDDVVNVDLTRA

-694 WTTTMSDVDW
+694 WTPTMSDVDW
-704 DGVLDEYRF
+704 DGVLEEYRF

-733 ELGTSHAYVVPSGT
+733 ELGTSHAYVMPSGT

-753 LRGQSAAQLGADV
+753 LRGQPAALLGADV
-766 VRMPDGRW
+766 ARVADGRW
-774 VVERVLPGESSDPRA
+774 IVERVLPGESSDPRA

-815 PVYGPWPALA
+815 PVHGPWPALA
-825 GTHGKPVELTIKPAD
+825 GTHGKPVELTIRPAD

-853 DADSESPDSAEAPA
+853 DDADEESAHAKEAAEDAKEAAEAAKGAAADAKEAA
-867 EASETKDATPP
+867 EAAREAARDAKEAAEEAKDARDPAKPAAPAGVAGGTDADAPG
-878 EGAEAPTAGPTG
+878 GAEA
-890 ESSAADALVGT
+890 AADA
-901 ASADAAAIAGDT
+901 
-913 AAAAAPTAS
+913 
-922 ASASSASA
+922 
-930 GVPGVL
+930 
-936 VGASAS
+936 
-942 AAENTSG
+942 
-949 GDVGPAGTPGASA
+949 
-962 GFTVNSG
+962 
-969 NGSAGFRA
+969 
-977 GPGGS
+977 
-982 EDGSASGSEGSYASG
+982 
-997 SGDGSASGSEGSY
+997 
-1010 ASGSEGGPAS
+1010 
-1020 DSERGSDSGPAS
+1020 
-1032 GMSGADA
+1032 
-1039 PDIPDIS
+1039 
-1046 VMSADAAASGNGS
+1046 
-1059 GSATAADDTEAPAGA
+1059 
-1074 DEAAE
+1074 AAE
-1079 APALEL
+1079 APALEF
-1085 PQTRRVVIVPL
+1085 PATRRVVIVPL
-1096 YDDRRLRYQDWVGS
+1096 YDDRRLRYQDWVSG
-1110 RRALV
+1110 RRQLV
-1115 RTRSDGRV
+1115 RLRSDGRV

-1196 GPLVAIT
+1196 GPLVALT

-1211 DIVTAAIKTLALG
+1211 DIVTAAIKTLGLG
-1224 PVIGARSW
+1224 PVIGARTW
-1232 GGVIGIDGSGHG
+1232 GGVVGIDGSGHG

-1251 TIPRYATWFTDFG
+1251 TIPRYASWFTEFG

-1269 YGVDPDTEVLV
+1269 YGVDPDTEVLI
-1280 TPDDWAAGHD
+1280 TPDDWAVGHD

-1319 DKRRPPLPP
+1319 AKRRPPLPP
-1328 RP
+1328 RPLSGELLTISLTVHRSGRPAPATPDVRAAGPDRENRDRLRPARADQSRGLTWNWPVPAATGRPQRQPAATPTRRNANPRAPASWQPRGPVALWHTGPLHSGLVCHRRASIVRVAPRARNE

>member
-1 MNRVAIP
+1 MNRVATP
-8 GYLRFPHVH
+8 GYLRFPHLH

-31 APATGGRAWR
+31 APAAGGRAWR
-41 LTSDGGQASH
+41 LTNDGGQASH
-51 PRFSP
+51 PRFAP

-66 RDGSLP
+66 RDGSIP
-72 EVYTADTDGGTATR
+72 EVYTAGADGGVAAR
-86 RTYWGDPRT
+86 RTYWGDART
-95 RVTGWTRNDE
+95 RVAGWTRHGE
-105 VLAITAA
+105 VLAVTAFG
-112 DQPSSQRTMAYAVPL
+112 QPSTQRTMAYTVPL

-140 DLALTASATVLLTAQ
+140 DLALAETATVLLTAQ
-155 RGDPSHWKRYRGGT
+155 RGDPAHWKRYRGGT

-176 TAEDPLFTRVLSN
+176 SGEDPLFTRVLSD
-189 LNGQLAAPMI
+189 LGGGQLAAPMI

-212 TGNLY
+212 TGNIY

-227 RHTDH
+227 RHSDH
-232 DGFYARNPATDGIS
+232 DGFYARNPATDGS
-246 VVYHVAGD
+246 RVVYHVAGD
-254 IWRLDSLA
+254 IWRLDSLDA
-262 ADAQPRKLDIQ
+262 AAEPYKLDIQ
-273 LAAQPA
+273 LTAPPA
-279 ARRPRV
+279 ARAPRV
-285 ITAAD
+285 ITADD
-290 HLGELDCDETGQASV
+290 HLGEIDCDETGQASV

-321 ARALSVNPNAR
+321 ARALSVNPAAR

-341 TGKVAWVTDAGAGH
+341 TGRVAWITDAGASA
-355 TGGRDAIQI
+355 TRGRDAIQI
-364 VAIEPESAAA
+364 AEIEPESAA
-374 ATTITAADLGNVT
+374 TVRTITSAELGNVL
-387 QLVASPDGE
+387 QLAASPDGE

-408 IVDVASGEV
+408 LIDVESGAV

-429 DVSWSPDSAWLAW
+429 DVSWSPDSAWLTW

-456 RVEDGLTVDVTDGRF
+456 RIEDGFTVDVTDGRF
-471 VDSDPVFTVD
+471 VDSDPVFTLD

-510 RPYLVPLAAYTL
+510 RPYLVPLAAHTL
-522 SPFGPLPGGRP
+522 SPFGPQPGGRAP
-533 VGGGEN
+533 GGG
-539 SKDSSEGV
+539 DSSPDSPERV
-547 RLTVDA
+547 LLTVDT

-566 EARYYSLAAAKGG
+566 ESRYYYLAAAKGG
-579 LLWLRYPLSG
+579 LLWLRYPLAG
-589 VLGEGGADLDEA
+589 VLGEGAAELDGS
-601 HRRPTLERFDLRKRE
+601 RPKPTLERFDLRKRD
-616 ASVLAN
+616 ASVLASD
-622 EVSWFTVSGD
+622 VTWFAVSGD
-632 GARLVIGDHDDVR
+632 GTRLVLGDRDSVR

-656 SSDDLINVDLTRA
+656 SSDEAVTVDLTRA

-694 WTTTMSDVDW
+694 WTPSMSGVDW
-704 DGVLDEYRF
+704 DGVLEEYRF

-726 LLWEAAG
+726 LLWEVAG
-733 ELGTSHAYVVPSGT
+733 ELGTSHAYVFPSST

-753 LRGQSAAQLGADV
+753 VRGRPAAVLGADV
-766 VRMPDGRW
+766 ARAPDGRW
-774 VVERVLPGESSDPRA
+774 IVERVLPGESSDPRA

-796 GVAVREGDEILA
+796 GVVVREGDEILA

-815 PVYGPWPALA
+815 PVHGPWPALT

-840 PSLVPRPPAEPEE
+840 PSLSPRPPAVPDEQDEEPP
-853 DADSESPDSAEAPA
+853 DAVG
-867 EASETKDATPP
+867 TGKDAAST
-878 EGAEAPTAGPTG
+878 GTAAGSVAD
-890 ESSAADALVGT
+890 SSAAE
-901 ASADAAAIAGDT
+901 SPADAAAPAG
-913 AAAAAPTAS
+913 AAAAA
-922 ASASSASA
+922 
-930 GVPGVL
+930 
-936 VGASAS
+936 
-942 AAENTSG
+942 
-949 GDVGPAGTPGASA
+949 
-962 GFTVNSG
+962 
-969 NGSAGFRA
+969 
-977 GPGGS
+977 
-982 EDGSASGSEGSYASG
+982 
-997 SGDGSASGSEGSY
+997 
-1010 ASGSEGGPAS
+1010 
-1020 DSERGSDSGPAS
+1020 
-1032 GMSGADA
+1032 GADA
-1039 PDIPDIS
+1039 VAEPL
-1046 VMSADAAASGNGS
+1046 
-1059 GSATAADDTEAPAGA
+1059 AP
-1074 DEAAE
+1074 EYPE
-1079 APALEL
+1079 
-1085 PQTRRVVIVPL
+1085 TRRVVIVPL
-1096 YDDRRLRYQDWVGS
+1096 SDDRRLRYQDWVAG

-1115 RTRSDGRV
+1115 RTRTDGRV

-1168 VEKLARRIIG
+1168 VEKLARRIVG

-1196 GPLVAIT
+1196 GPMVALA

-1211 DIVTAAIKTLALG
+1211 DIVTAAIKTLGLG
-1224 PVIGARSW
+1224 PVIGTRTW
-1232 GGVIGIDGSGHG
+1232 GGVVGIDGGGHE

-1251 TIPRYATWFTDFG
+1251 TIPRYASWFTQYG

-1269 YGVDPDTEVLV
+1269 YGVDPDTEVLI
-1280 TPDDWAAGHD
+1280 TPDDWAVGHD

-1305 ENPRPPLPDPSTGP
+1305 ENPLPPLPDPSTGP

>member
-1 MNRVAIP
+1 MNRVATP

-31 APATGGRAWR
+31 APADGGRAWR

-66 RDGSLP
+66 RDGGIP
-72 EVYTADTDGGTATR
+72 EVYTADTDGGTAIR
-86 RTYWGDPRT
+86 RTFWGDTRT
-95 RVTGWTRNDE
+95 RVTGWTSNDE

-112 DQPSSQRTMAYAVPL
+112 DQPSAQRTMAYAVPL
-127 DAPPR
+127 DAPAR

-140 DLALTASATVLLTAQ
+140 DLALTATATVLLTAQ
-155 RGDPSHWKRYRGGT
+155 RGDPSYWKRYRGGT

-176 TAEDPLFTRVLSN
+176 SAEDPLFTRVLSN

-199 IGDRLVFLSDHEG
+199 VDDRIVFLSDHEG

-217 STTLDGGDLR
+217 SATLDGGDLR

-232 DGFYARNPATDGIS
+232 DGFYARNPATDGNSI
-246 VVYHVAGD
+246 VYHVAGD

-262 ADAQPRKLDIQ
+262 ADARPRKLDIQ
-273 LAAQPA
+273 LTAPPA
-279 ARRPRV
+279 ARVPRV
-285 ITAAD
+285 ISAAD
-290 HLGELDCDETGQASV
+290 HLGELDCDESGQASV

-321 ARALSVNPNAR
+321 GRALSVNQNAR

-341 TGKVAWVTDAGAGH
+341 TGKVAWITDAG
-355 TGGRDAIQI
+355 GGDAIQI
-364 VAIEPESAAA
+364 AEIEPESAATVA
-374 ATTITAADLGNVT
+374 TITSADLGNVT
-387 QLVASPDGE
+387 RLAASPDGE
-396 KLAAASHDGRLL
+396 KLAAASHDGRLML
-408 IVDVASGEV
+408 VDVESGQV

-456 RVEDGLTVDVTDGRF
+456 RVEDGFTVDVTDGRF
-471 VDSDPVFTVD
+471 VDSDPVFSVD

-510 RPYLVPLAAYTL
+510 RPYLVPLAAHTL

-533 VGGGEN
+533 VGNGEN
-539 SKDSSEGV
+539 SKDSSERV
-547 RLTVDA
+547 RLTVDT

-589 VLGEGGADLDEA
+589 VLGEGIADPEDA
-601 HRRPTLERFDLRKRE
+601 HPRPALERFDLRKRE
-616 ASVLAN
+616 ASVLAG
-622 EVSWFTVSGD
+622 EVSWFAVSGD
-632 GARLVIGDHDDVR
+632 GARLVIGDRGDVR

-656 SSDDLINVDLTRA
+656 SSDDVVNVDLTRA

-694 WTTTMSDVDW
+694 WTPTMSDVDW
-704 DGVLDEYRF
+704 DGVLEDYRF

-726 LLWEAAG
+726 LLWEVAG
-733 ELGTSHAYVVPSGT
+733 ELGTSHAYVMPSGT
-747 FSARSA
+747 FSAKSA
-753 LRGQSAAQLGADV
+753 LRGQPAAQLGADV
-766 VRMPDGRW
+766 ARAPDGRW
-774 VVERVLPGESSDPRA
+774 IVERVLPGESSDPRA

-796 GVAVREGDEILA
+796 GVVVREGDEILA

-815 PVYGPWPALA
+815 PVHGPWPALA

-853 DADSESPDSAEAPA
+853 DADEESADAKEAAEDAKEAAEAAKGAAADAKEAAEAAKEAARDAKEAAEQAMDPAKPAAPVGVAVGTDAEAPSDA
-867 EASETKDATPP
+867 EA
-878 EGAEAPTAGPTG
+878 TA
-890 ESSAADALVGT
+890 
-901 ASADAAAIAGDT
+901 
-913 AAAAAPTAS
+913 
-922 ASASSASA
+922 
-930 GVPGVL
+930 
-936 VGASAS
+936 
-942 AAENTSG
+942 
-949 GDVGPAGTPGASA
+949 
-962 GFTVNSG
+962 
-969 NGSAGFRA
+969 
-977 GPGGS
+977 
-982 EDGSASGSEGSYASG
+982 
-997 SGDGSASGSEGSY
+997 
-1010 ASGSEGGPAS
+1010 
-1020 DSERGSDSGPAS
+1020 
-1032 GMSGADA
+1032 
-1039 PDIPDIS
+1039 
-1046 VMSADAAASGNGS
+1046 
-1059 GSATAADDTEAPAGA
+1059 
-1074 DEAAE
+1074 EAAE
-1079 APALEL
+1079 APVLEF
-1085 PQTRRVVIVPL
+1085 PETRRVVIVPL
-1096 YDDRRLRYQDWVGS
+1096 YDDRRLRYQDWVAG
-1110 RRALV
+1110 RRQFV
-1115 RTRSDGRV
+1115 RLRSDGRV

-1196 GPLVAIT
+1196 GPLVALT

-1211 DIVTAAIKTLALG
+1211 DIVTAAIKSLGLG
-1224 PVIGARSW
+1224 PVIGTRTW
-1232 GGVIGIDGSGHG
+1232 GGVVGIDGAGHG

-1251 TIPRYATWFTDFG
+1251 TIPRYASWFTEFG

-1269 YGVDPDTEVLV
+1269 YGVDPDTEVLI
-1280 TPDDWAAGHD
+1280 TPDDWAVGHD

-1305 ENPRPPLPDPSTGP
+1305 ENPRQPLPDPSTGP
-1319 DKRRPPLPP
+1319 AKRRPPLPP
-1328 RP
+1328 RS